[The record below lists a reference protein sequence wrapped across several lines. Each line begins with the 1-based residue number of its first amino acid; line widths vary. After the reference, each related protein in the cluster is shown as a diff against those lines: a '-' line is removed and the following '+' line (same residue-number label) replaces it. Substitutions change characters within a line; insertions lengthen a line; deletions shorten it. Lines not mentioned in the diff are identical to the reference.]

1 MIPLPVGDDGH
12 TMPEGDTVWL
22 AGRRLHDA
30 LAGRPLTR
38 SDFRVPQLATVD
50 LSGRTVTEVVSRG
63 KHLLTRVDD
72 DLTLHTHFRMDG
84 SWHLYRPGD
93 RWRGGPE
100 WQVRVLLENA
110 GWQAVGYRLPVVE
123 LLPRDRE
130 ADGGRAPRA
139 GRPRPGLGPRRGGA
153 PAGRRPG
160 PARSARRCST
170 SATWPGSATSTRPS
184 RSSCTASP
192 RGPRWATC
200 RTCPG
205 WSTGRPGCS
214 RRTRDRSAQVTTGD
228 PRRGRGHWV
237 FERAGRPC
245 LRCGTPVASAEQGRA
260 PYQRISYWCP
270 TCQRG
275 PAPEPA
281 GPVRRGD
288 RPAGRTRYRP

>member
-1 MIPLPVGDDGH
+1 
-12 TMPEGDTVWL
+12 MPEGDTVWL

-30 LAGRPLTR
+30 LAGQPLTR

-63 KHLLTRVDD
+63 KHLLTRIGD

-123 LLPRDRE
+123 LFRRDRE
-130 ADGGRAPRA
+130 SEAVGH
-139 GRPRPGLGPRRGGA
+139 LGPDVLGPDWDAGEAVRRLAADPEREIGEALLDQRNLAGIGNLYKSESLFLHGVTPWTGVGA
-153 PAGRRPG
+153 VPDLPRLVERA
-160 PARSARRCST
+160 ARLLEANKETVS
-170 SATWPGSATSTRPS
+170 
-184 RSSCTASP
+184 
-192 RGPRWATC
+192 
-200 RTCPG
+200 
-205 WSTGRPGCS
+205 
-214 RRTRDRSAQVTTGD
+214 QVTTGD
-228 PRRGRGHWV
+228 PRRGRQHWV
-237 FERAGRPC
+237 FERGGRPC

-270 TCQRG
+270 TCQIG
-275 PAPEPA
+275 PAPA
-281 GPVRRGD
+281 AAAAVRRAD